1 MLNSI
6 TRAMV
11 DELND
16 KFGYII
22 NFKEIQKFSKILLEK
37 IFEPLTKN
45 LEDDEYI
52 YPILYMI
59 VIGRKKYLTDNTNYK
74 MSYEEKIGREI
85 FVLDLKHEITT
96 DLLTYGIISSIY
108 RSLHKH

>member
-16 KFGYII
+16 KFSYVI

-45 LEDDEYI
+45 LEDNEYI
-52 YPILYMI
+52 SCTLY
-59 VIGRKKYLTDNTNYK
+59 D
-74 MSYEEKIGREI
+74 SYRA
-85 FVLDLKHEITT
+85 
-96 DLLTYGIISSIY
+96 
-108 RSLHKH
+108 